1 MDDSRLERMERRVDE
16 LDQRAGAMERA
27 IDTAMRQ
34 SRAAM
39 DTIVPDE
46 ARRHMRAAWREN
58 LLAVRSMIDHWA
70 DRLADDKGG
79 DKSAAAQDSAADRD
93 TGRENIPID

>member
-16 LDQRAGAMERA
+16 LDQRAGSMERA
-27 IDTAMRQ
+27 IESAMRQ

-39 DTIVPDE
+39 DTIVPDD

-58 LLAVRSMIDHWA
+58 LLAVRSMLDHWA
-70 DRLADDKGG
+70 NRLADD
-79 DKSAAAQDSAADRD
+79 DKPAANAADATRD
-93 TGRENIPID
+93 PGRENIPID